1 MELTGLFVCYVCTV
15 IQIYPI
21 YLLFAFLQQ
30 ALELFGNW
38 SWVLQKQLNSGSFW
52 KPPSPFDTWPTLCP
66 GPTGDSQH
74 HLQVLKFKKTS
85 KCWIIL
91 VNITLKTWN
100 KYLIQ
105 QNNVKKWKFI
115 NKTTECVS
123 QTVWSFR
130 GLLIIKLR
138 VHFHPICYIGI
149 LWCALSAGI
158 LT

>member
-1 MELTGLFVCYVCTV
+1 MLCLYCNTDIPHLSFICIFTTSTWAVWKLILSPPKTAKLRK
-15 IQIYPI
+15 
-21 YLLFAFLQQ
+21 LLGA
-30 ALELFGNW
+30 
-38 SWVLQKQLNSGSFW
+38 
-52 KPPSPFDTWPTLCP
+52 FDTWPTLCP

-138 VHFHPICYIGI
+138 VHFHPICYIGVHY
-149 LWCALSAGI
+149 LPVYWHK
-158 LT
+158 